1 LAREAATSRSVLAQ
15 RFTELVGES
24 PMRYLATWRIQVA
37 KQMLR
42 EGRNIGQVSAQ
53 VGYES
58 EAAFNRAFKRTTGS
72 PPANWRRKLLAASTS
87 LLPILISAEDWLANR
102 FAG

>member
-1 LAREAATSRSVLAQ
+1 
-15 RFTELVGES
+15 
-24 PMRYLATWRIQVA
+24 
-37 KQMLR
+37 
-42 EGRNIGQVSAQ
+42 VSAQ

-72 PPANWRRKLLAASTS
+72 PPASWRRKLLAASTS
-87 LLPILISAEDWLANR
+87 LLPILIPAEDWLANR